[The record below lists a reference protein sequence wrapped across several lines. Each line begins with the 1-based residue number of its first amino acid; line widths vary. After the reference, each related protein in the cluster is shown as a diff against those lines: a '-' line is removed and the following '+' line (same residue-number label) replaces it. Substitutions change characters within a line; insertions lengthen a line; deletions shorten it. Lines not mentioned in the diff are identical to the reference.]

1 MVLWFIRLSSITVIN
16 FFFLF
21 FQLVCLM
28 LVNVVMGNEEN
39 WEELFSIE
47 NKNNLELNVYSEI
60 PVGLV
65 RYTL

>member
-1 MVLWFIRLSSITVIN
+1 
-16 FFFLF
+16 
-21 FQLVCLM
+21 M

-60 PVGLV
+60 PVGQV
-65 RYTL
+65 WYTL

>member
-1 MVLWFIRLSSITVIN
+1 MVLWFIRLSSIAVIS

-60 PVGLV
+60 PVGQV
-65 RYTL
+65 

>member
-1 MVLWFIRLSSITVIN
+1 MVLWFIRLSSIAVIS

-28 LVNVVMGNEEN
+28 LINVVMGNEEN

-60 PVGLV
+60 PVGQV
-65 RYTL
+65 